1 MKKIG
6 FLILILVLGTCLVGC
21 KTTDGYEDSRTFMA
35 FGTFV
40 EVTLW
45 FDEDN
50 ATNRSAAEN
59 AFAEMKTVIDK
70 LEVCLSA
77 DDVNGDA
84 ARFNAADAGEKV
96 RIEPL
101 TAECFKTAQTVFN
114 ATDGAYNPAVYNL
127 VDLWG
132 FSARRWEGTTDVVYP
147 YDRDDGSLPQQKYI
161 DAFILL
167 ADFENIVFSEDGGEF
182 YLKKPETTVTVD
194 GQVYTVK
201 IDFGGICKGFA
212 TDKLK
217 AIAEKYGVDE
227 GNIVSGMSSV
237 TYLGNDA
244 DNAVDLVN
252 PVDGSVLL
260 TKNNVGKS
268 ISVSGDYQRFFTY
281 EGRNYCHII
290 DASTGYPTETG
301 ARTVFAECDSAAVCD
316 GVTTA
321 LMTFDATKIALFADS
336 EAAKTLGVRS
346 VISVFEKGAKLSVY
360 TNSPDVKIKSSNAVK
375 YSFTVDGG
383 EVSFTGQSGYGWLWG
398 VAAAIA
404 IIAVVVALAVK
415 NGKKKDDISSK
426 SADFKTLKFF
436 KPFDVVLYVA
446 VVVVVAGVFVGVG
459 VAFKSEEWSR
469 TEVWCEGVMA
479 CYFDNETRRLVVLS
493 NDWAERLAVD
503 EKDGVTT
510 LTVYFDD
517 EKTEFNKILFE
528 EGKVTMLDSSC
539 RGRDC
544 VKAAN
549 TVTRANQ
556 IVICMPHALK
566 VAGVGNSGNKEVR

>member
-1 MKKIG
+1 M
-6 FLILILVLGTCLVGC
+6 CLVGC
-21 KTTDGYEDSRTFMA
+21 KTTNDYEDSRTFMA

-40 EVTLW
+40 EVTLG

-59 AFAEMKTVIDK
+59 AFAEMKAIIDK
-70 LEVCLSA
+70 LKVCLSA

-96 RIEPL
+96 LIDPL
-101 TAECFKTAQTVFN
+101 TAECFKTAQTVFS

-132 FSARRWEGTTDVVYP
+132 FSARRWEERSDVVYP
-147 YDRDDGSLPQQKYI
+147 YDRYDGSLPQQKYI
-161 DAFILL
+161 DAFIVL
-167 ADFENIVFSEDGGEF
+167 ADFENIILGEDGGEF
-182 YLKKPETTVTVD
+182 YLEKPDTTVTVD
-194 GQVYTVK
+194 GEVYTVK

-217 AIAEKYGVDE
+217 AIAEKYGVDG

-237 TYLGNDA
+237 TYLGND
-244 DNAVDLVN
+244 DNAIDLVN

-260 TKNNVGKS
+260 TKNNVVKS

-281 EGRNYCHII
+281 EGKNYCHII
-290 DASTGYPTETG
+290 DAITGYPTETG
-301 ARTVFAECDSAAVCD
+301 ARTIFAECESAAVCD

-321 LMTFDATKIALFADS
+321 LMTFDATKIALFVEG
-336 EAAKTLGVRS
+336 EAAKALGVRS
-346 VISVFEKGAKLSVY
+346 VISVFENGAKLSVY
-360 TNSPDVKIKSSNAVK
+360 TNSPDVKIKSSNAAK
-375 YSFTVDGG
+375 YTFAVDGG
-383 EVSFTGQSGYGWLWG
+383 EVSFNVQSDYGWLWG
-398 VAAAIA
+398 VAASIA
-404 IIAVVVALAVK
+404 IVALIVALAVK
-415 NGKKKDDISSK
+415 SGKKTDDIGAK
-426 SADFKTLKFF
+426 NTDFKTLKFF

-446 VVVVVAGVFVGVG
+446 VVVIVVGVFVGVG
-459 VAFKSEEWSR
+459 VAFKNEEWSR

-493 NDWAERLAVD
+493 NDWADRLAVE
-503 EKDGVTT
+503 EKNGVTT

>member
-1 MKKIG
+1 MKKIV
-6 FLILILVLGTCLVGC
+6 FLISILILVMCLVGC
-21 KTTDGYEDSRTFMA
+21 KTTNDYEDSRTFMA

-40 EVTLW
+40 EVTLG

-59 AFAEMKTVIDK
+59 AFAEMKAIIDK
-70 LEVCLSA
+70 LKVCLSA

-96 RIEPL
+96 LIDPL
-101 TAECFKTAQTVFN
+101 TAECFKTAQTVFS

-132 FSARRWEGTTDVVYP
+132 FSARRWEERSDVVYP
-147 YDRDDGSLPQQKYI
+147 YDRYDGSLPQQKYI
-161 DAFILL
+161 DAFIVL
-167 ADFENIVFSEDGGEF
+167 ADFENIILGEDGGEF
-182 YLKKPETTVTVD
+182 YLEKPDTTVTVD
-194 GQVYTVK
+194 GEVYTVK

-217 AIAEKYGVDE
+217 AIAEKYGVDG

-237 TYLGNDA
+237 TYLGND
-244 DNAVDLVN
+244 DNAIDLVN

-260 TKNNVGKS
+260 TKNNVVKS

-281 EGRNYCHII
+281 QGKNYCHII
-290 DASTGYPTETG
+290 DAITGYPTETG
-301 ARTVFAECDSAAVCD
+301 ARTIFAECESAAVCD

-321 LMTFDATKIALFADS
+321 LMTFDATKIALFVEG
-336 EAAKTLGVRS
+336 EAAKALGVRS
-346 VISVFEKGAKLSVY
+346 VISVFENGAKLSVY
-360 TNSPDVKIKSSNAVK
+360 TNSPDVKIKSSNAAK
-375 YSFTVDGG
+375 YTFAVDGG
-383 EVSFTGQSGYGWLWG
+383 EVSFNVQSDYGWLWG
-398 VAAAIA
+398 VAASIA
-404 IIAVVVALAVK
+404 IVALIVALAVK
-415 NGKKKDDISSK
+415 SGKKTDDIGAK
-426 SADFKTLKFF
+426 NTDFKTLKFF

-446 VVVVVAGVFVGVG
+446 VVVIVVGVFVGVG
-459 VAFKSEEWSR
+459 VAFKNEEWSR

-510 LTVYFDD
+510 LTVHFDD

>member
-6 FLILILVLGTCLVGC
+6 ILILILILVTCLAGC
-21 KTTDGYEDSRTFMA
+21 KTTNDYEDSRTFLA
-35 FGTFV
+35 FGAFL
-40 EVTLW
+40 EVTLR

-50 ATNRSAAEN
+50 ATNRSAADN
-59 AFAEMKTVIDK
+59 AFAEMKDIIDK

-96 RIEPL
+96 RIDTL

-132 FSARRWEGTTDVVYP
+132 FSARRWEGTSDMVYP
-147 YDRDDGSLPQQKYI
+147 YDRDDGSLPQQKYL
-161 DAFILL
+161 DAFIVL
-167 ADFENIVFSEDGGEF
+167 ADFENIVFSEDGGAF
-182 YLKKPETTVTVD
+182 YLKKPDTTVTVD
-194 GQVYTVK
+194 GEVYTVK

-212 TDKLK
+212 TDNLK
-217 AIAEKYGVDE
+217 AIAEKYGVDG

-237 TYLGNDA
+237 TFLGDDA
-244 DNAVDLVN
+244 DNAIDLVN

-281 EGRNYCHII
+281 EGKNYCHII

-321 LMTFDATKIALFADS
+321 LMTFDAAKIALFADG

-346 VISVFEKGAKLSVY
+346 VISVFESGAKLNVY
-360 TNSPDVKIKSSNAVK
+360 TNSPDVKIKSPNAVK
-375 YSFTVDGG
+375 YSFAVDGG

-398 VAAAIA
+398 VAAAIVVIA
-404 IIAVVVALAVK
+404 IVVALALK
-415 NGKKKDDISSK
+415 NNTKNDDISAK
-426 SADFKTLKFF
+426 NTDFKTLKFF
-436 KPFDVVLYVA
+436 KPLDVLLYVA
-446 VVVVVAGVFVGVG
+446 VVVIVVGVFVGVG
-459 VAFKSEEWSR
+459 IAFKTEEWSR

-479 CYFDNETRRLVVLS
+479 CYFDNGTRRLVVLS
-493 NDWAERLAVD
+493 NDWSDRLEVD

-517 EKTEFNKILFE
+517 EKKEFNRIVFE
-528 EGKVTMLDSSC
+528 EGKVTMSDSSC

-544 VKAAN
+544 VKTAN

-566 VAGVGNSGNKEVR
+566 VVGVGNGGNKEVR